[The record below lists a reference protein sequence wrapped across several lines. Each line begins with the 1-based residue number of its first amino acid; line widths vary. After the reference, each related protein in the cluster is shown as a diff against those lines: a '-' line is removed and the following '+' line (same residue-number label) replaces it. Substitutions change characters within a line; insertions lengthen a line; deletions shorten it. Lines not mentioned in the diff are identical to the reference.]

1 MGGARVT
8 PNYSTPSDVLSE
20 ALLTNSFKNG
30 LQALQMRNDNAMWQA
45 QHPFESYMANIPGM
59 QKLANQEATLN
70 AANSAI
76 LEKASNPGA
85 YAMRQALPQALAADL
100 AQTSGG
106 TAGNA
111 YKQQELANLF
121 GTGLQNST
129 IGNSALFDANTIQ
142 GKALRT
148 QAEQAAQ
155 NYLAQNQAPVAGLDP
170 GQLVAAQ
177 QASQAGAVQNKN
189 QFLQGVMNTAQG
201 NTQST
206 SDWINNLMGN
216 TSQSV
221 GAHQQNWQNYQQALY
236 NAAAQNAASQNA
248 TTGAVISAA
257 GTIGGAALG
266 GGFGGVL
273 GNALAQGINSA
284 SGLNNNSNP
293 FNASSTVENGGP
305 ASIGG
310 YYSSPQAAYN
320 AYSTGN
326 SGQGSPMISPSST
339 PGMYTMSGWRMPGQ

>member
-1 MGGARVT
+1 MGGANVT
-8 PNYSTPSDVLSE
+8 PNFSAPSDALSE
-20 ALLTNSFKNG
+20 QLLKGAFSTG
-30 LQALQMRNDNAMWQA
+30 QTALQGRNANAMWQA
-45 QHPFESYMANIPGM
+45 QHPLESYMANIPGM

-121 GTGLQNST
+121 GSGLQNST
-129 IGNSALFDANTIQ
+129 IGNSALFDANTLQ

-148 QAEQAAQ
+148 QSEQAAQ

-170 GQLVAAQ
+170 GQLVAAKQ
-177 QASQAGAVQNKN
+177 AGQASAVQNRN

-201 NTQST
+201 NAQST

-216 TSQSV
+216 TSQAV

-248 TTGAVISAA
+248 ITGAEIGAA
-257 GTIGGAALG
+257 GNIAGSAIGAGAFG
-266 GGFGGVL
+266 GGYPR
-273 GNALAQGINSA
+273 I
-284 SGLNNNSNP
+284 P
-293 FNASSTVENGGP
+293 
-305 ASIGG
+305 
-310 YYSSPQAAYN
+310 Y
-320 AYSTGN
+320 
-326 SGQGSPMISPSST
+326 GSPYGTSST
-339 PGMYTMSGWRMPGQ
+339 PYTSTGKQTD

>member
-1 MGGARVT
+1 MGGAANVT
-8 PNYSTPSDVLSE
+8 PNFSAPTDALSQQLLQSAYGAGKS
-20 ALLTNSFKNG
+20 ALEG
-30 LQALQMRNDNAMWQA
+30 RNANAMWQA
-45 QHPFESYMANIPGM
+45 EHPFESYMANIPGM

-76 LEKASNPGA
+76 LEKSTNPGA
-85 YAMRQALPQALAADL
+85 YEMRQALPKALAADL

-111 YKQQELANLF
+111 YKQQQLANLF

-142 GKALRT
+142 GKALRS

-155 NYLAQNQAPVAGLDP
+155 SYLAQNQAPVAGLDP

-177 QASQAGAVQNKN
+177 QASQAGAIQNKN

-201 NTQST
+201 NAQST

-216 TSQSV
+216 TSQAV

-248 TTGAVISAA
+248 ITGSYIGAA
-257 GTIGGAALG
+257 GNLAGSAIGAGYG
-266 GGFGGVL
+266 GGYGRSY
-273 GNALAQGINSA
+273 Q
-284 SGLNNNSNP
+284 NP
-293 FNASSTVENGGP
+293 YGTSSTAFTN
-305 ASIGG
+305 
-310 YYSSPQAAYN
+310 
-320 AYSTGN
+320 TG
-326 SGQGSPMISPSST
+326 QPT
-339 PGMYTMSGWRMPGQ
+339 D